1 MPRKPM
7 QVVQV
12 NLRIRE
18 GLRRKL
24 EAAAKKRGVALN
36 FEMTDRLA
44 RSFEGETFQ
53 DLESRVASD
62 AQKLELLAANI
73 NTGPSQ
79 LGTPA
84 LTVNPESQE
93 AAPGD
98 LKNQESASS
107 QRRSGKEPVPEICT
121 GR

>member
-24 EAAAKKRGVALN
+24 EAAAKKRGVSLN

-53 DLESRVASD
+53 DLESGVARV
-62 AQKLELLAANI
+62 AQKLELLAASLTI
-73 NTGPSQ
+73 GTPE
-79 LGTPA
+79 LGTPP
-84 LTVNPESQE
+84 LTENPESQE

-98 LKNQESASS
+98 LKNQATASS
-107 QRRSGKEPVPEICT
+107 QRPIGE
-121 GR
+121 

>member
-24 EAAAKKRGVALN
+24 EAAAKKRGVSLN

-53 DLESRVASD
+53 DLESRVARV
-62 AQKLELLAANI
+62 AQKLELLAAGI
-73 NTGPSQ
+73 NTGPSR

-84 LTVNPESQE
+84 LTVNPESPE

-107 QRRSGKEPVPEICT
+107 QRPSGE
-121 GR
+121 

>member
-24 EAAAKKRGVALN
+24 DAAATKRGVSLN

-44 RSFEGETFQ
+44 RSFEGEMFQ
-53 DLESRVASD
+53 DLESRVASV
-62 AQKLELLAANI
+62 AQKLEVLAANI
-73 NTGPSQ
+73 TTGPSQ

-84 LTVNPESQE
+84 LTVNPESRE
-93 AAPGD
+93 AAPSD
-98 LKNQESASS
+98 FEKPRE
-107 QRRSGKEPVPEICT
+107 R
-121 GR
+121 